1 MTNNFYIQLLLCF
14 AFTIFGTSCSNNIP
28 EEPKETSEEQ
38 EITITCANGIVYV
51 EKDGIVS
58 AEIESVEGTITW
70 DRKSDIS
77 GFDGEGY
84 LVWNKED
91 NFNTPGVGVL
101 TYKLNITTTG
111 TYRFVWRSRIT
122 EGTSISEAN
131 DSWLRF
137 GDAADFFG
145 EKEGSIVYPKGI
157 GKTPNPEGS
166 SSDGWF
172 KVYMN
177 NVGEWFWR
185 SNTSDNDPHN
195 IFVTFNSAGTYT
207 MEVSGRS
214 RFHALDRFVLFIES
228 KTLEEAQN
236 AARSEIICP

>member
-1 MTNNFYIQLLLCF
+1 MTNNFYLLILLCF
-14 AFTIFGTSCSNNIP
+14 AFSIFGTSCSNNTTKEP
-28 EEPKETSEEQ
+28 EKTSEEP
-38 EITITCANGIVYV
+38 EIPVTCTNGIVYV
-51 EKDGIVS
+51 ERDGILS
-58 AEIESVEGTITW
+58 AEIESVEDTITW

-84 LVWNKED
+84 LVWTKED
-91 NFNTPGVGVL
+91 IFKTTGKRLL
-101 TYKLNITTTG
+101 TYKLKINSPG
-111 TYRFVWRSRIT
+111 TYQFVWRSRIT

-145 EKEGSIVYPKGI
+145 EKEGSIIDPKGM

-166 SSDGWF
+166 GSDGWF
-172 KVYMN
+172 KVYMK

-185 SNTSDNDPHN
+185 SNNSDNDPHN

-236 AARSEIICP
+236 AARSEIICL